1 MSMRDQ
7 PDPAAERMHGVFTGS
22 IGELISYRYV
32 GSQSA
37 VHDRDHA
44 EGRTSIRAHLRTPGS
59 VSGSALAISMMD
71 TAGIN
76 VDPVYLLG
84 LTQVDI
90 QLYERALDVARVR
103 TVGRVVRWAKTQ
115 VFTECRFV
123 DDAAPRRVIGIG
135 AANWSVMG
143 PTPAGFVYTDPGPGL
158 PEGPD
163 TPPMAAAYGLDAHAD
178 GRLVLPA
185 LSPRVGTEVLHHGPM
200 LVGAEQSA
208 LTAAAAA
215 VGTDRLALRS
225 WTMRIVK
232 AGRRAPFTVTA
243 EVLASSPEL
252 VACRAE
258 MVDANGDAI
267 AVSHLAHQ
275 ALREPR

>member
-1 MSMRDQ
+1 
-7 PDPAAERMHGVFTGS
+7 MHGVFTES
-22 IGELISYRYV
+22 HGELISYRYV
-32 GSQSA
+32 GCQS
-37 VHDRDHA
+37 VMLDRDHA
-44 EGRTSIRAHLRTPGS
+44 EGRTAIRAHLRTPGS

-90 QLYERALDVARVR
+90 QLYEPALDIARVR
-103 TVGRVVRWAKTQ
+103 TVGRVIRWARTQ
-115 VFTECRFV
+115 VFTECRFE
-123 DDAAPRRVIGIG
+123 DDTDPGRIIGIG

-143 PTPAGFVYTDPGPGL
+143 PTPAGFVYTDPGAGL
-158 PEGPD
+158 PEEPD
-163 TPPMAAAYGLDAHAD
+163 TPPMTEAFGLEAHPG

-208 LTAAAAA
+208 LAAAAA
-215 VGTDRLALRS
+215 VAGTDSLPLRS
-225 WTMRIVK
+225 WSMRIVR

-243 EVLASSPEL
+243 DVLASSPDV

-258 MVDANGDAI
+258 MVDGDGEPI
-267 AVSHLAHQ
+267 AVSHLTYA
-275 ALREPR
+275 PFS

>member
-1 MSMRDQ
+1 
-7 PDPAAERMHGVFTGS
+7 MHGVFTGS
-22 IGELISYRYV
+22 IDELVSYRYV
-32 GSQSA
+32 GCRSA
-37 VHDRDHA
+37 MHDRDHA
-44 EGRTSIRAHLRTPGS
+44 EGRTSIRAHLRTRGS
-59 VSGSALAISMMD
+59 VSGAALAISMMD

-76 VDPVYLLG
+76 IDRVHLLG
-84 LTQVDI
+84 LTQVDL

-103 TVGRVVRWAKTQ
+103 TVGRVIRWARTQ
-115 VFTECRFV
+115 VFTECTFV
-123 DDAAPRRVIGIG
+123 DDDEPGRVIGIG

-143 PTPAGFVYTDPGPGL
+143 PTPPGFVYADPGNGL
-158 PEGPD
+158 PEGAD
-163 TPPMAAAYGLDAHAD
+163 TPPMTAAYGLEAHAD

-215 VGTDRLALRS
+215 AGTDTLALRS

-243 EVLASSPEL
+243 AVLASSPDL
-252 VACRAE
+252 VACRAA
-258 MVDANGDAI
+258 MVDGDGETI
-267 AVSHLAHQ
+267 AVSHLTHRVVAE
-275 ALREPR
+275 AA

>member
-1 MSMRDQ
+1 MTSAHG
-7 PDPAAERMHGVFTGS
+7 PGAERMHGVFTES
-22 IGELISYRYV
+22 HGELVSYRYV
-32 GSQSA
+32 GGQS
-37 VHDRDHA
+37 VMLDRDHA

-76 VDPVYLLG
+76 VDRVYLLG

-90 QLYERALDVARVR
+90 QLYEPALDIARVR
-103 TVGRVVRWAKTQ
+103 TVGRVIRWARTQ
-115 VFTECRFV
+115 VFTECRFE
-123 DDAAPRRVIGIG
+123 DDSDPRRIIGIG

-143 PTPAGFVYTDPGPGL
+143 PTPPGFVYTDPGAGL
-158 PEGPD
+158 PEALD
-163 TPPMAAAYGLDAHAD
+163 TPPMTAAFGLEAHAN

-185 LSPRVGTEVLHHGPM
+185 LSPRVGIEVLHHGPM

-208 LTAAAAA
+208 LAAAAA
-215 VGTDRLALRS
+215 VARTDKLALRS

-243 EVLASSPEL
+243 DALASSPDL

-258 MVDANGDAI
+258 MVDGDGAAI
-267 AVSHLAHQ
+267 AVSHLIYEVMGE
-275 ALREPR
+275 RSR